1 MPSFSFLPI
10 AGIFCALLFFV
21 TYALFLISA
30 TINSD
35 LFFSTDPLKDRKER
49 WERNGNFI
57 DVSLEVLK
65 ED

>member
-1 MPSFSFLPI
+1 MPI
-10 AGIFCALLFFV
+10 ASIFCALLFFV

-30 TINSD
+30 MINSD

-49 WERNGNFI
+49 SERNGNFI

-65 ED
+65 KD